1 MSMQDNCRN
10 IYKTARLTAG
20 LTQERWA
27 ETLNISVESVRLY
40 ERGLGLPSDEVVA
53 RMVEVAV
60 LPVLGYWHLKNKS
73 SIANDILPGV
83 EHMDLP
89 QAVIKLL
96 VAIRDFKENSDEL
109 LTIAA
114 DGIVSDSERSVFE
127 EIIDDLDDIIRASLA
142 VKFVRGKN
150 DNIS

>member
-1 MSMQDNCRN
+1 MQDNCRN

-60 LPVLGYWHLKNKS
+60 LRCSATGTLKTR
-73 SIANDILPGV
+73 AALL
-83 EHMDLP
+83 MTFC
-89 QAVIKLL
+89 QA
-96 VAIRDFKENSDEL
+96 
-109 LTIAA
+109 
-114 DGIVSDSERSVFE
+114 
-127 EIIDDLDDIIRASLA
+127 
-142 VKFVRGKN
+142 
-150 DNIS
+150 

>member
-1 MSMQDNCRN
+1 MQDNCRN
-10 IYKTARLTAG
+10 IYKIARRTAG

-27 ETLNISVESVRLY
+27 ETLDISVESVRLY
-40 ERGLGLPSDEVVA
+40 ERSLGLPSDDVVA

-73 SIANDILPGV
+73 SVANDILPEV
-83 EHMDLP
+83 DNMELP
-89 QAVIKLL
+89 QAVIRLL
-96 VAIRDFKENSDEL
+96 VAIRDFKQNSDEL

-114 DGIVSDSERSVFE
+114 DGIVSADERSIFE
-127 EIIDDLDDIIRASLA
+127 EIVEDLDDIIRAALA
-142 VKFVRGKN
+142 VKFVREGKH

>member
-1 MSMQDNCRN
+1 MQDNYRN
-10 IYKTARLTAG
+10 IYKIARRTAG

-40 ERGLGLPSDEVVA
+40 ERGLGLPSDDVVT

-73 SIANDILPGV
+73 SVANDILPEV
-83 EHMDLP
+83 DNMELP
-89 QAVIKLL
+89 QAVIRLL
-96 VAIRDFKENSDEL
+96 VAIRDFKQNSDEL

-114 DGIVSDSERSVFE
+114 DGIVSADERSIFE
-127 EIIDDLDDIIRASLA
+127 EIVEDLDDIIRAALA
-142 VKFVRGKN
+142 VKFVREGKH